1 MDQKSLGV
9 MLKLYLDP
17 DFEDSDITREYLQNS
32 GIDTE
37 AFKEKMIKMLNK
49 NLAEIKYERGEK
61 LKEEY
66 LRTLQ
71 NEQSDELLQEANL
84 QYAFRKMEK
93 LDYDDITDIEKDKLK
108 LAVLK
113 KLAEKNG
120 TNSDKP
126 EETQK

>member
-37 AFKEKMIKMLNK
+37 AFKKKMIKMLNK

-61 LKEEY
+61 LKKEY

-71 NEQSDELLQEANL
+71 NEQSDELLNEANL

>member
-71 NEQSDELLQEANL
+71 NEQSDELLNEANL

-126 EETQK
+126 EEIQK

>member
-61 LKEEY
+61 LKEKY
-66 LRTLQ
+66 LRILQ
-71 NEQSDELLQEANL
+71 NEQSDELLNEANL

-113 KLAEKNG
+113 KLSEKNG

-126 EETQK
+126 EEMQK

>member
-49 NLAEIKYERGEK
+49 NLTEIKYERGEK

-71 NEQSDELLQEANL
+71 NEQSDELLQEDNL

-113 KLAEKNG
+113 KLAEKNVM
-120 TNSDKP
+120 NSDKP
-126 EETQK
+126 EEIQK

>member
-71 NEQSDELLQEANL
+71 NEQSDELLKEANL

>member
-71 NEQSDELLQEANL
+71 NEQSDELLQEDNL

-126 EETQK
+126 EEMQK